1 MQENWFYDQ
10 VQVTFWTKTIKTRLK
25 NMKFQITEISV
36 CKKLHFEKVF
46 IFYFIFSC
54 GEKNHH
60 FKVEDLLERACVY
73 ACARVCGGYATKIPL
88 DAFLCFIGAVVT
100 AVTLTSEC
108 VSSSLWWRQ
117 KRADALK
124 AKWKTHNMKRG
135 VRFTEGSGR
144 AASKHTLKHH
154 LVTRIKNTMIRK

>member
-60 FKVEDLLERACVY
+60 FKVEHLLERACVY

-88 DAFLCFIGAVVT
+88 DA
-100 AVTLTSEC
+100 TLFMLYRGCGRGSHPDVRVCLLQLVMTSEAGRC
-108 VSSSLWWRQ
+108 AQSQVENPQ
-117 KRADALK
+117 HEK
-124 AKWKTHNMKRG
+124 
-135 VRFTEGSGR
+135 GSEI
-144 AASKHTLKHH
+144 H
-154 LVTRIKNTMIRK
+154 